1 MQMNERFT
9 QLVDQHRDRIYTF
22 AYYHLGNRE
31 EAEDVSQE
39 VLIRLWKHWQNIK
52 AQGISAWITRVTRNA
67 CIDAIRKRKRYDAM
81 VKVEED
87 CESRLSSAPTGG
99 GQQSILDKIEFRD
112 RLEKALAELDE
123 PYRTIVILREIQEMT
138 YEEISHV
145 VEMPLN
151 TVKVYL
157 HRGRKALRDQMRE
170 ILKERSA

>member
-1 MQMNERFT
+1 MNERFT
-9 QLVDQHRDRIYTF
+9 QLVEQHRDRIYTF

-39 VLIRLWKHWQNIK
+39 VLIRLWKNYQNIK
-52 AQGISAWITRVTRNA
+52 AQGVPAWITRVTRNA
-67 CIDAIRKRKRYDAM
+67 CIDAIRKRKRYNKM
-81 VKVEED
+81 VKAEED
-87 CESRLSSAPTGG
+87 VDSRPGSVPTGG
-99 GQQSILDKIEFRD
+99 GRQSILDKIEFRD

-138 YEEISHV
+138 YEEISKM

-170 ILKERSA
+170 ILKEKSA

>member
-1 MQMNERFT
+1 MNERFT
-9 QLVDQHRDRIYTF
+9 KLVDQHRHRIYTF

-39 VLIRLWKHWQNIK
+39 VLIRLWKNWQSIQT
-52 AQGISAWITRVTRNA
+52 QGIPAWITRVTRNA
-67 CIDAIRKRKRYDAM
+67 CIDALRKRKRYNAM
-81 VKVEED
+81 VTAEED
-87 CESRLSSAPTGG
+87 CESRLQTAPVGG
-99 GQQSILDKIEFRD
+99 GQQSILEKIDFRD
-112 RLEKALAELDE
+112 RLEKALSNLEE

-138 YEEISHV
+138 YEQISNV

-170 ILKERSA
+170 ILKEKSA